1 MRVILTSTVP
11 ILLKRHSRLSQKLA
25 ITHVCVNAIKVRI
38 PFKFMSKQAMDD
50 IIIFPEMY
58 HFRPGNYFAPTR
70 RMIVKTNSKESVA
83 ISHRVQ
89 TVHTRQSPGK
99 TLQL

>member
-1 MRVILTSTVP
+1 
-11 ILLKRHSRLSQKLA
+11 
-25 ITHVCVNAIKVRI
+25 
-38 PFKFMSKQAMDD
+38 MSKQAMDD
-50 IIIFPEMY
+50 IIIFPEIY
-58 HFRPGNYFAPTR
+58 HFRPWNYFAPSR

-83 ISHRVQ
+83 RSHRVQ